1 MVLWEATGVL
11 CPFARNVI
19 QVTLMS
25 SSFKSSC
32 VALNMQR
39 QTVPIFITDV
49 LLEGNMANI
58 LGDGGDA
65 VDSAGSCCGL
75 GTSFRCLV
83 SVSHNLVL
91 DLLFMHD

>member
-1 MVLWEATGVL
+1 
-11 CPFARNVI
+11 
-19 QVTLMS
+19 MS
-25 SSFKSSC
+25 NSFQNSC

-58 LGDGGDA
+58 LGDGGDEWIEL
-65 VDSAGSCCGL
+65 AGSCCGL
-75 GTSFRCLV
+75 GTSSRCLLFL
-83 SVSHNLVL
+83 SHNLVL

>member
-1 MVLWEATGVL
+1 ML
-11 CPFARNVI
+11 CLFTRDVI
-19 QVTLMS
+19 HVTLMS
-25 SSFKSSC
+25 SSFKTSC

-58 LGDGGDA
+58 LGDSGDA
-65 VDSAGSCCGL
+65 MGSAGSCCGR
-75 GTSFRCLV
+75 GTSLRCWV
-83 SVSHNLVL
+83 SLSHNLVL